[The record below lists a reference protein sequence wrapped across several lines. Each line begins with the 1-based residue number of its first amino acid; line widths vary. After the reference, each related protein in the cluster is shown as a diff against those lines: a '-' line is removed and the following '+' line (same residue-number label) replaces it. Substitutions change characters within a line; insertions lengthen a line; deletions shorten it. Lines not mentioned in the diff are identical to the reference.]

1 MAYEIEIFNSY
12 NNITHK
18 RKIKLNVT

>member
-1 MAYEIEIFNSY
+1 MAHEIEIFNSY